1 MPTRSRETPP
11 RVASMSAHRR
21 SRLPRH
27 ELVRDSDGTLRDV
40 NDRRRIGID
49 ELRDDL
55 RAGRYFRARTES
67 SDADCTHEVLCQI
80 LAAGALPGSNAG
92 AGLAGLVS
100 LLGAFGNVASSV
112 IDDINDDEEHV
123 NTRRNTYR
131 RHEQRKQRGAEFLEG
146 QQ

>member
-11 RVASMSAHRR
+11 RAASMSAHRR
-21 SRLPRH
+21 SRLPRR

-40 NDRRRIGID
+40 TDRRRIGID

-67 SDADCTHEVLCQI
+67 TDADCTHEVLGQI
-80 LAAGALPGSNAG
+80 LAAGALPGSNPG
-92 AGLAGLVS
+92 GRLASLVS

-112 IDDINDDEEHV
+112 INDDEEHI
-123 NTRRNTYR
+123 NSRRNTYR

-146 QQ
+146 QE